1 MMNFL
6 LIGKRS
12 FTIIAVNGRL
22 LAEGDNAVGTK
33 ERILNTALHLFA
45 ANGYEAVSVS
55 AIAAE
60 LGMTKGAL
68 YKHYKNKRD
77 IFDSIVERMYQIDA
91 QRSMEYEVPPETHE
105 ADPEPDEMEQ
115 KLIQAKE
122 SIKKYTVSQFVFWT
136 RDSFASD
143 FRRMLSLERYRGAET
158 AVLYSSC
165 FTAGPVAYMQ
175 DIFRQMIKNGILREA
190 DPKQLAAEFYA
201 PLYLLINIYDTHQDE
216 KLTELLENQIERFI
230 RFNAKET
237 VTDKE

>member
-1 MMNFL
+1 MKNFL
-6 LIGKRS
+6 LTGKRS

-91 QRSMEYEVPPETHE
+91 QRSMEYEVPPEKHE
-105 ADPEPDEMEQ
+105 DDPEPYENVSV
-115 KLIQAKE
+115 E

-175 DIFRQMIKNGILREA
+175 DIFREMIKNGILREA

-201 PLYLLINIYDTHQDE
+201 PLYLLIDIYDAHQDE
-216 KLTELLENQIERFI
+216 KLTELLENHIERFI